1 MSWRLRFQ
9 AGLSLVELMVALAI
23 GAILMLGVVQV
34 FGASRTAYQLSE
46 GMSRAQENA
55 RFALDFLQRDIRMAG
70 HFGCVN
76 DQAHVQ
82 NPPSSLHAL
91 FAADANGDVVD
102 PRLDFGWSIQG
113 FEATGT
119 APGNELEIV
128 ADPAQGATG
137 FNPLLPPEFLAATS
151 NRVAGSDIL
160 ALRFLAPEG
169 VPVTSVGG
177 SVGEPS
183 FGFDPSRW
191 EVLRSGV
198 SAPGLFGVAD
208 CLHAAVF
215 QASSIS
221 GGTIEVKKADLNA
234 SAFSSGFTSG
244 QATLYRAVSIVY
256 YVGNNGRGGT
266 SLYRARFD
274 ASPGAG
280 LTSERD
286 EMVEGIDNLQLLF
299 GQDRVLDTA
308 QPPTGFI
315 DRHLTA
321 DAVSASL
328 PKPRDAWRRVGAVQV
343 GLLTS
348 SPERAAAQAPQADD
362 TLRAVGVVYEVP
374 DDGRFRST
382 YQTTIALR
390 NRLYGN

>member
-1 MSWRLRFQ
+1 MSRRLRFQ
-9 AGLSLVELMVALAI
+9 QGLSLIELMVALAI

-34 FGASRTAYQLSE
+34 FGASRSAYQLSE

-82 NPPSSLHAL
+82 NPPSGLHAL
-91 FAADANGDVVD
+91 FAAGD
-102 PRLDFGWSIQG
+102 PRLDFNWSIQG

-119 APGNELEIV
+119 APGKQLEIV
-128 ADPAQGATG
+128 ADPDQGATS
-137 FNPLLPPEFLAATS
+137 FSPALPAEFLAATS
-151 NRVAGSDIL
+151 NRVGGSDIL

-177 SVGEPS
+177 SLGEPA
-183 FGFDPSRW
+183 FAFDPDRW
-191 EVLRSGV
+191 DVLRSGV
-198 SAPGLFGVAD
+198 TKPGLFGVAD
-208 CLHAAVF
+208 CLHATVF

-221 GGTIEVKKADLNA
+221 GGTMQAQKTGLNADL
-234 SAFSSGFTSG
+234 FSNGFTGG

-256 YVGNNGRGGT
+256 YVGRNGQGGT
-266 SLYRARFD
+266 SLYRVRFD
-274 ASPGAG
+274 APPGEP
-280 LTSERD
+280 LTHERD

-299 GQDRVLDTA
+299 GQDRVIDPA
-308 QPPTGFI
+308 QAPTGFI

-321 DAVSASL
+321 DAVEASL
-328 PKPRDAWRRVGAVQV
+328 VEPRDAWRRVGAVQV

-374 DDGRFRST
+374 EDGRFRST